1 MIRQELINPKSI
13 VVVGASNNVQKPGGK
28 ILKNIIDHKYKGQLF
43 VVNPG
48 ADIVQGIKSYS
59 SVDELPENID
69 LAILAIASHLCP
81 DAVDILANKK
91 GVKTFIIISAGFA
104 EESKEGA
111 MLEKRIVDTIN
122 SVNGSLIGPNCTGV
136 FNTNYAGIFTTP
148 IPEPNPQGCDFITAS
163 GATGVF
169 IVDLCIVRGLP
180 FSSIYSVGNSA
191 QLGVEDILEYMD
203 ETFDP
208 LTSSKVK
215 LLYMENVKKPQKLL
229 KHAQSLISKGCKIA
243 AIKAGYS
250 EAGSRAAASHTGAMI
265 TADIGVDALF
275 KKAGIV
281 RCYGRD
287 DLVTV
292 ASIFMHKELTGK
304 RLAIITH
311 AGGPAVMLTD
321 ALSHSNLEI
330 PPLKGEKAQELLS
343 YLFPGSSVNNPI
355 DFLATGT
362 AEQLGII
369 LDYCENEFDDI
380 DGMVVIFGSPG
391 LFPIFDV
398 YNVLHEKMLTCKKP
412 IYPILPCEIEV
423 GEEVKDFIS
432 KGHVRFPDEV
442 LFARGLISV
451 FNTPKPQLNIA
462 LPEIDKNTIRNV
474 IDNSDNGFLPPVMV
488 SQLLD
493 AAGIPRAK
501 EIVVSNIQEID
512 NALREISYP
521 LVMKVVGPIHKTDV
535 GGVVLNVETKEQ
547 LLSEFE
553 RLMKI
558 QDAKGV
564 LLQPMLSGL
573 ELFIGGK
580 KEGDFGHLV
589 TAGLGGIFVEVLKDI
604 QTALSPITFDEALTM
619 IHNLKGYKLV
629 KGVRGSNGVDENVF
643 ANIIQRVS
651 ALMTIAPEIA
661 EMDINPLLGDG
672 SNVIAVDARIN
683 IIKH

>member
-91 GVKTFIIISAGFA
+91 GVKAFIIISAGFG

-474 IDNSDNGFLPPVMV
+474 IDNSDDGFLPPVMV

-512 NALREISYP
+512 SALREISYP

-547 LLSEFE
+547 LLSEFA

-629 KGVRGSNGVDENVF
+629 KGVRGSKGVDENVF

>member
-321 ALSHSNLEI
+321 ALSHSNIEI

-474 IDNSDNGFLPPVMV
+474 IDNSNDGFLPPVMV

-512 NALREISYP
+512 SALREISYP

-547 LLSEFE
+547 LLSEFA

-629 KGVRGSNGVDENVF
+629 KGVRGSKGVDENVF

>member
-28 ILKNIIDHKYKGQLF
+28 ILKNIMDHKYKGQLF

-91 GVKTFIIISAGFA
+91 GVKAFIIISAGFA

-474 IDNSDNGFLPPVMV
+474 IDNSDDGFLPPVMV

-512 NALREISYP
+512 SALREISYP

>member
-91 GVKTFIIISAGFA
+91 GVKAFIIISAGFA

-474 IDNSDNGFLPPVMV
+474 IDNSDDGFLPPVMV

-512 NALREISYP
+512 SALREISYP

>member
-91 GVKTFIIISAGFA
+91 GVKAFIIISAGFA

-321 ALSHSNLEI
+321 ALSHSDLEI
-330 PPLKGEKAQELLS
+330 PALKGEKAKELLS

-398 YNVLHEKMLTCKKP
+398 YNVLHEKMLTCQKP

-462 LPEIDKNTIRNV
+462 LPEVDKDTIRN
-474 IDNSDNGFLPPVMV
+474 IINNSNDGFLPPAMV

-535 GGVVLNVETKEQ
+535 GGVVLNVETREQ

-580 KEGDFGHLV
+580 KEGDFGHIV

-619 IHNLKGYKLV
+619 IHNLKGYKLI
-629 KGVRGSNGVDENVF
+629 KGVRGSKGVDENVF

-661 EMDINPLLGDG
+661 EMDINPLLGNG
-672 SNVIAVDARIN
+672 SNIIAVDVRIN
-683 IIKH
+683 IIKN

>member
-59 SVDELPENID
+59 SVDEIPENID

-91 GVKTFIIISAGFA
+91 GVKAFIIISAGFA

-111 MLEKRIVDTIN
+111 MLEHRIVDTIN

-148 IPEPNPQGCDFITAS
+148 IPEPNPHGCDFITAS

-321 ALSHSNLEI
+321 ALSHSDLEI
-330 PPLKGEKAQELLS
+330 PALKGEKAKELLS

-398 YNVLHEKMLTCKKP
+398 YNVLHEKMLTCQKP

-462 LPEIDKNTIRNV
+462 LPEVDKDTIRN
-474 IDNSDNGFLPPVMV
+474 IINNSNDGFLPPAMV

-535 GGVVLNVETKEQ
+535 GGVVLNVETREQ

-580 KEGDFGHLV
+580 KEGDFGHIV

-619 IHNLKGYKLV
+619 IHNLKGYKLI
-629 KGVRGSNGVDENVF
+629 KGVRGSKGVDENVF

-661 EMDINPLLGDG
+661 EMDINPLLGNG
-672 SNVIAVDARIN
+672 SNIIAVDVRIN
-683 IIKH
+683 IIKN

>member
-474 IDNSDNGFLPPVMV
+474 IDNSDDGFLPPVMV

-512 NALREISYP
+512 SALREISYP

>member
-1 MIRQELINPKSI
+1 M
-13 VVVGASNNVQKPGGK
+13 QKPGGK

-91 GVKTFIIISAGFA
+91 GVKAFIIISAGFA

>member
-91 GVKTFIIISAGFA
+91 GVKAFIIISAGFG

-442 LFARGLISV
+442 LFARGLISI
-451 FNTPKPQLNIA
+451 FNTPKPQLNIT
-462 LPEIDKNTIRNV
+462 LPEVDKNTIRN
-474 IDNSDNGFLPPVMV
+474 IINNSNDGFLPPAMV

-501 EIVVSNIQEID
+501 EIVVSDIKEID

-580 KEGDFGHLV
+580 KEGDFGHIV

-619 IHNLKGYKLV
+619 IHNLKGYKLI
-629 KGVRGSNGVDENVF
+629 KGVRGSKGVDENVF

-661 EMDINPLLGDG
+661 EMDINPLLGNG
-672 SNVIAVDARIN
+672 SNIIAVDVRIN
-683 IIKH
+683 IIKN

>member
-59 SVDELPENID
+59 SVDEIPENID

-91 GVKTFIIISAGFA
+91 GVKAFIIISAGFA

-148 IPEPNPQGCDFITAS
+148 IPEPNPHGCDFITAS

-169 IVDLCIVRGLP
+169 IVDLCITRGLP

-474 IDNSDNGFLPPVMV
+474 IDNSDDGFLPPVMV

-512 NALREISYP
+512 SALREISYP

-629 KGVRGSNGVDENVF
+629 KGVRGSKGVDENVF

>member
-1 MIRQELINPKSI
+1 MIRSELINPKSI
-13 VVVGASNNVQKPGGK
+13 VVIGASNNIQKPGGK
-28 ILKNIIDHKYKGQLF
+28 ILKNILDHNYKGQLY

-48 ADIVQGIKSYS
+48 SDIVQGIKSFQK
-59 SVDELPENID
+59 VDELPDKID
-69 LAILAIASHLCP
+69 LAILSIASHLCP
-81 DAVDILANKK
+81 DAVDTLTSKK
-91 GVKTFIIISAGFA
+91 GVKAFIIISAGFG

-111 MLEKRIVDTIN
+111 MLEKRIVDIIN
-122 SVNGSLIGPNCTGV
+122 SVGGSLIGPNCTGV

-148 IPEPNPQGCDFITAS
+148 IPTPDPHGCDFITAS

-169 IVDLCIVRGLP
+169 IVDLCITRGLS
-180 FSSIYSVGNSA
+180 FSSIYTVGNSA

-208 LTSSKVK
+208 QTSSKVK

-265 TADIGVDALF
+265 TPDLGVDALF

-292 ASIFMHKELTGK
+292 ASIFMHKELVGK

-321 ALSHSNLEI
+321 ALSHSDLEI

-355 DFLATGT
+355 DFLATGN

-369 LDYCENEFDDI
+369 LDYCEHEFDNI

-398 YNVLHEKMLTCKKP
+398 YNVLHEKMKTCKKP

-423 GEEVKDFIS
+423 AEEVKDFIA

-451 FNTPKPQLNIA
+451 YNTPKPQINIELLEVDKTA
-462 LPEIDKNTIRNV
+462 IREIIG
-474 IDNSDNGFLPPVMV
+474 NSNNGFLPPEMV
-488 SQLLD
+488 SKLLD

-501 EIVVSNIQEID
+501 EIVVNNYKEID
-512 NALREISYP
+512 EALKEISFP
-521 LVMKVVGPIHKTDV
+521 LVMKVVGPVHKTDI
-535 GGVVLNVETKEQ
+535 GGVVLNVNNKET
-547 LLSEFE
+547 LLNEFE
-553 RLMKI
+553 RLIKI

-564 LLQPMLSGL
+564 LLQPMLSGI
-573 ELFIGGK
+573 ELFIGSK
-580 KEGDFGHLV
+580 KEGDFGHIV

-604 QTALSPITFDEALTM
+604 QTALAPITFDEALKM
-619 IHNLKGYKLV
+619 IQNLKSYKLI
-629 KGVRGSNGVDENVF
+629 KGVRGSIGVDEIVF

-651 ALMTIAPEIA
+651 ALMYVAPEIA
-661 EMDINPLLGDG
+661 EMDINPLLGNG
-672 SNVIAVDARIN
+672 SSIVAVDARIN
-683 IIKH
+683 VQK

>member
-28 ILKNIIDHKYKGQLF
+28 ILKNIMDHKYKGQLF

-91 GVKTFIIISAGFA
+91 GVKAFIIISAGFA

-169 IVDLCIVRGLP
+169 IVDLCMVRGLP

-474 IDNSDNGFLPPVMV
+474 IDNSDDGFLPPVMV

-521 LVMKVVGPIHKTDV
+521 LVMKVVGPVHKTDV

>member
-28 ILKNIIDHKYKGQLF
+28 ILKNIMDHKYKGQLF

-474 IDNSDNGFLPPVMV
+474 IDNSDDGFLPPVMV

-512 NALREISYP
+512 SALREISYP

>member
-59 SVDELPENID
+59 SVDEIPENID

-474 IDNSDNGFLPPVMV
+474 IDNSDDGFLPPVMV

-512 NALREISYP
+512 SALREISYP

-629 KGVRGSNGVDENVF
+629 KGVRGSKGVDENVF

-672 SNVIAVDARIN
+672 SNVITVDARIN

>member
-59 SVDELPENID
+59 SVDEIPENID

-91 GVKTFIIISAGFA
+91 GVKAFIIISAGFA

-398 YNVLHEKMLTCKKP
+398 YNVLHEKMLTCQKP

-462 LPEIDKNTIRNV
+462 LPEVDKDTIRN
-474 IDNSDNGFLPPVMV
+474 IINNSNDGFLPPAMV

-535 GGVVLNVETKEQ
+535 GGVVLNVETREQ

-580 KEGDFGHLV
+580 KEGDFGHIV

-619 IHNLKGYKLV
+619 IHNLKGYKLI
-629 KGVRGSNGVDENVF
+629 KGVRGSKGVDENVF

-661 EMDINPLLGDG
+661 EMDINPLLGNG
-672 SNVIAVDARIN
+672 SNIIAVDVRIN
-683 IIKH
+683 IIKN

>member
-91 GVKTFIIISAGFA
+91 GVKAFIIISAGFA

-474 IDNSDNGFLPPVMV
+474 IDNSDDGFLPPVMV

-629 KGVRGSNGVDENVF
+629 KGVRGSKGVDENVF

-672 SNVIAVDARIN
+672 SNVITVDARIN

>member
-91 GVKTFIIISAGFA
+91 GVKAFIIISAGFA

-474 IDNSDNGFLPPVMV
+474 IDNSDDGFLPPVMV

-512 NALREISYP
+512 SALREISYP

-629 KGVRGSNGVDENVF
+629 KGVRGSKGVDENVF

>member
-28 ILKNIIDHKYKGQLF
+28 ILKNIIDHKYQGQIF

-48 ADIVQGIKSYS
+48 TDIVQGIKSYS
-59 SVDELPENID
+59 SVDELPENVD

-91 GVKTFIIISAGFA
+91 GVKAFIIISAGFA

-474 IDNSDNGFLPPVMV
+474 IDNSDDGFLPPVMV

-512 NALREISYP
+512 SALREISYP

-547 LLSEFE
+547 LLSEFA

-629 KGVRGSNGVDENVF
+629 KGVRGSKGVDENVF

>member
-28 ILKNIIDHKYKGQLF
+28 ILKNIIDHKYQGQIF

-48 ADIVQGIKSYS
+48 TDIVQGIKAYP
-59 SVDELPENID
+59 SVDDLPDKID

-81 DAVDILANKK
+81 DAVDTLANKK
-91 GVKTFIIISAGFA
+91 GVKAFIIISAGFG

-111 MLEKRIVDTIN
+111 MLEHRIVETIN
-122 SVNGSLIGPNCTGV
+122 TVNGSLIGPNCTGV

-148 IPEPNPQGCDFITAS
+148 IPEPNPHGCDFITAS

-169 IVDLCIVRGLP
+169 IVDLCITRGLP

-474 IDNSDNGFLPPVMV
+474 IDNSDDGFLPPVMV

-512 NALREISYP
+512 SALREISYP

-547 LLSEFE
+547 LLSEFA

-629 KGVRGSNGVDENVF
+629 KGVRGSKGVDENVF

>member
-59 SVDELPENID
+59 SVDEIPENID

-91 GVKTFIIISAGFA
+91 GVKAFIIISAGFA

-250 EAGSRAAASHTGAMI
+250 EAGSRAAASHTGAML

-321 ALSHSNLEI
+321 ALSHSDLEI
-330 PPLKGEKAQELLS
+330 PALKGEKAKELLS

-462 LPEIDKNTIRNV
+462 LPEVDKDTIRN
-474 IDNSDNGFLPPVMV
+474 IINNSNDGFLPPAMV

-535 GGVVLNVETKEQ
+535 GGVVLNVETREQ

-580 KEGDFGHLV
+580 KEGDFGHIV

-619 IHNLKGYKLV
+619 IHNLKGYKLI
-629 KGVRGSNGVDENVF
+629 KGVRGSKGVDENVF

-672 SNVIAVDARIN
+672 SNVIAVDVRIN
-683 IIKH
+683 IIKN

>member
-1 MIRQELINPKSI
+1 MIRSELINPKSI
-13 VVVGASNNVQKPGGK
+13 VVVGASNNIQKPGGK
-28 ILKNIIDHKYKGQLF
+28 ILKNILDHNYKGQLY

-48 ADIVQGIKSYS
+48 SDIVQGIKSFQK
-59 SVDELPENID
+59 VDELPDKID

-81 DAVDILANKK
+81 DAVDTLTSKK
-91 GVKTFIIISAGFA
+91 GVKAFIIISAGFG

-122 SVNGSLIGPNCTGV
+122 SVGGSLIGPNCTGV

-148 IPEPNPQGCDFITAS
+148 IPTPDPHGCDFITAS

-169 IVDLCIVRGLP
+169 IVDLCITRGLS
-180 FSSIYSVGNSA
+180 FSSIYTVGNSA

-208 LTSSKVK
+208 QTSSKVK

-265 TADIGVDALF
+265 TPDVGVDALF

-292 ASIFMHKELTGK
+292 ASIFMHKELVGK

-321 ALSHSNLEI
+321 ALSHSDLEI

-355 DFLATGT
+355 DFLATGN

-369 LDYCENEFDDI
+369 LDYCEHEFDNI

-398 YNVLHEKMLTCKKP
+398 YNVLHEKMKTCKKP

-423 GEEVKDFIS
+423 AEEVKDFIA

-451 FNTPKPQLNIA
+451 FNTPKPQINIELLEVDKTA
-462 LPEIDKNTIRNV
+462 IREIIS
-474 IDNSDNGFLPPVMV
+474 NSNNGFLPPEMV
-488 SQLLD
+488 SKLLD

-501 EIVVSNIQEID
+501 EIVVNNYKEID
-512 NALREISYP
+512 EALKEISFP
-521 LVMKVVGPIHKTDV
+521 LVMKVVGPVHKTDI
-535 GGVVLNVETKEQ
+535 GGVVLNVNNKET
-547 LLSEFE
+547 LLNEFE
-553 RLMKI
+553 RLIKI

-564 LLQPMLSGL
+564 LLQPMLSGI
-573 ELFIGGK
+573 ELFIGSK
-580 KEGDFGHLV
+580 KEGDFGHIV

-604 QTALSPITFDEALTM
+604 QTALAPITFDEALKM
-619 IHNLKGYKLV
+619 IQNLKSYKLI
-629 KGVRGSNGVDENVF
+629 KGVRGSIGVDEIVF

-651 ALMTIAPEIA
+651 ALMYVAPEIA
-661 EMDINPLLGDG
+661 EMDINPLLGNG
-672 SNVIAVDARIN
+672 SSIVAVDARIN
-683 IIKH
+683 VQK

>member
-59 SVDELPENID
+59 SVDEIPENVD

-91 GVKTFIIISAGFA
+91 GVKAFIIISAGFA

-474 IDNSDNGFLPPVMV
+474 IDNSDDGFLPPVMV

-512 NALREISYP
+512 SALREISYP

-629 KGVRGSNGVDENVF
+629 KGVRGSKGVDENVF

>member
-28 ILKNIIDHKYKGQLF
+28 ILKNIIDHKYQGQLF

-59 SVDELPENID
+59 SVDEIPENID

-91 GVKTFIIISAGFA
+91 GVKAFIIISAGFA

-474 IDNSDNGFLPPVMV
+474 IDNSDDGFLPPVMV

-512 NALREISYP
+512 SALREISYP

-629 KGVRGSNGVDENVF
+629 KGVRGSKGVDENVF

>member
-28 ILKNIIDHKYKGQLF
+28 ILKNIMDHKYKGQLF

-91 GVKTFIIISAGFA
+91 GVKAFIIISAGFA

-474 IDNSDNGFLPPVMV
+474 IDNSDDGFLPPVMV

-512 NALREISYP
+512 SALREISYP

-580 KEGDFGHLV
+580 KEGDFVHLV